1 MFSHER
7 GVGAWRAVPLG
18 CEMLDGPSV
27 QLGGSGRMQ
36 AQLLSGEMMIA
47 RGTG

>member
-7 GVGAWRAVPLG
+7 GVGAGRAVSLG

-27 QLGGSGRMQ
+27 ELGGSGRTQ

-47 RGTG
+47 RATG